1 MFSKANNINRHD
13 RKRYSLAL
21 HFVRNDFYFKILN
34 MMKTLSTIGLATASV
49 NGLVRFPLKKR
60 DNHEFVQSFISKPK
74 KLTYKSSEGSIVI
87 NDYEN
92 AQYYGEINIG
102 TPEQAFN
109 VIFDTGSSDL
119 WVASVNC
126 LDTCG
131 RHPKYDSSLSS
142 TYVANGTDFRITYGS
157 GLVIEIPDEEFA
169 KITNAMVIC
178 FFLSNFNIAITIFV
192 LFIANY
198 F

>member
-1 MFSKANNINRHD
+1 
-13 RKRYSLAL
+13 
-21 HFVRNDFYFKILN
+21 

-60 DNHEFVQSFISKPK
+60 DNHEFVQSFLSKPK
-74 KLTYKSSEGSIVI
+74 KLTYKSSEGSIDI

-142 TYVANGTDFRITYGS
+142 TYVANGTDFHITYGS
-157 GLVIEIPDEEFA
+157 GPVSGYQSIDALNFGGLVIPDQEFA
-169 KITNAMVIC
+169 EITDAVY
-178 FFLSNFNIAITIFV
+178 FLLIIRVATH
-192 LFIANY
+192 LM
-198 F
+198 